1 MSDPSIELS
10 MSFLKKVHEDLSLS
24 GFEDNSIFKNIEDS
38 LIYSP
43 PMSHNTSDQKPF
55 SFSSSSA
62 PQQPSYPKEIS
73 FNVSELSKKSENFSI
88 LQNLKISHNE
98 VTLPTTR
105 CIQDTSK
112 DLLNI
117 VNPIQLFCKTCEK
130 AVKSV
135 VSYELQK
142 ENWWQGVVGML
153 QKIKCCGEG
162 YQDYAVIHK
171 CKYCGGVLARILPSQ
186 GFMELRRS
194 Q

>member
-1 MSDPSIELS
+1 MSDPSVELS

-24 GFEDNSIFKNIEDS
+24 GFEDNSIFKNLEDS
-38 LIYSP
+38 LIYSAP
-43 PMSHNTSDQKPF
+43 LSHNTSDLKP
-55 SFSSSSA
+55 SV
-62 PQQPSYPKEIS
+62 PQPSYPKEIS
-73 FNVSELSKKSENFSI
+73 FNVSELSKKSENFSV
-88 LQNLKISHNE
+88 LQNLKISQNE
-98 VTLPTTR
+98 VTLPTNR

-117 VNPIQLFCKTCEK
+117 VNSMQLFCKTCEK
-130 AVKSV
+130 TVNSV
-135 VSYELQK
+135 VSYEIQK

-162 YQDYAVIHK
+162 CQDYAVMHK
-171 CKYCGGVLARILPSQ
+171 CKYCGSVLARILSSQ